1 MTTPTPTRTLSRA
14 LAEIVTDLEL
24 EQPTLVDLAD
34 LAAIAARH
42 GIRTRARELARRL
55 RERGWLLST
64 SRPGVYEFAPGAH
77 AGPYGHGDPF
87 MDLRAELRAHPD
99 RLATLTLGSALWLH
113 GLAERAP
120 NRHEVAVAPGS
131 AVSAGLRRVYRVV
144 HFEAQT
150 PPAILRGLPVCSP
163 ATVLVHLAARPAQ
176 VRSWSPVLDALP
188 DLLERVDVRDL
199 LRELAGRPASVSARL
214 GYLLSGLLTDTEAQ
228 KLGLRSSGS
237 VVWFGPR
244 VTVRRTDRFWGVVD
258 TVLPEHPSQVGR
270 PDRGPGVTNLT
281 GRPAGQAHTQG
292 AHRAQR
298 CAHRHCP
305 GLSAEPAG

>member
-1 MTTPTPTRTLSRA
+1 MTTTTPTRTLSRA

-42 GIRTRARELARRL
+42 GIRTRARELASRL
-55 RERGWLLST
+55 RERGWLLPT

-87 MDLRAELRAHPD
+87 IDLRAELRAHPD
-99 RLATLTLGSALWLH
+99 RPATLALGSALWLH
-113 GLAERAP
+113 DLGERAP

-144 HFEAQT
+144 HFQAHTQ
-150 PPAILRGLPVCSP
+150 PSILRGLPVHSP
-163 ATVLVHLAARPAQ
+163 ATILVHLAARPTQ
-176 VRSWSPVLDALP
+176 VRSWSPVLDVLP
-188 DLLERVDVRDL
+188 DLLERADVPDL
-199 LRELAGRPASVSARL
+199 IGELAGRPASVSARL
-214 GYLLSGLLTDTEAQ
+214 GYLLSGLLSEAESH
-228 KLGLRSSGS
+228 KLGLRPSGS

-244 VTVRRTDRFWGVVD
+244 ATVRRTDRFWGVVD

-270 PDRGPGVTNLT
+270 LDHGA
-281 GRPAGQAHTQG
+281 GR
-292 AHRAQR
+292 
-298 CAHRHCP
+298 
-305 GLSAEPAG
+305 

>member
-1 MTTPTPTRTLSRA
+1 MTTTMPTRTLSRA

-24 EQPTLVDLAD
+24 EAPMLVDLAD

-42 GIRTRARELARRL
+42 GIRTRARELASRL

-99 RLATLTLGSALWLH
+99 RPVALALGSALWLH
-113 GLAERAP
+113 GLGERAP

-144 HFEAQT
+144 HFQAQT
-150 PPAILRGLPVCSP
+150 QPSMLRGLPVHSP
-163 ATVLVHLAARPAQ
+163 ATTLVHLAARPAH
-176 VRSWSPVLDALP
+176 VRSWSPVLDVLP
-188 DLLERVDVRDL
+188 DLLERADVPDL
-199 LRELAGRPASVSARL
+199 IGELAGRPGSVSARL
-214 GYLLSGLLTDTEAQ
+214 GYLLSGLLSEPESH
-228 KLGLRSSGS
+228 KLGLHPSGS

-244 VTVRRTDRFWGVVD
+244 ATVRRTDRFWGVVD
-258 TVLPEHPSQVGR
+258 TVLPEHPSHVEPPDPGSGR
-270 PDRGPGVTNLT
+270 
-281 GRPAGQAHTQG
+281 
-292 AHRAQR
+292 
-298 CAHRHCP
+298 
-305 GLSAEPAG
+305 